1 MYCPKCAAQIED
13 TQKFCRACGANV
25 SLVSQ
30 ALEGRPPEPQQL
42 SPEEFRRLQS
52 EQSRDPLHL
61 WCDLKSHEEFHRLQG
76 THRKGRRDREF
87 NAPPSI
93 EHAATKV
100 FTGIGFCLAA
110 LAVMFYFPG
119 GFTWGMFLF
128 IPGFASLGKGIGQYL
143 QYKHQLQFAPPM
155 NPPPQIVAPTR
166 PIEEVSAPTTS
177 DLRVPGSVTEHTTKH
192 LDSSR

>member
-1 MYCPKCAAQIED
+1 MYCPICAARIED

-30 ALEGRPPEPQQL
+30 ALEGRAPEPQWP
-42 SPEEFRRLQS
+42 SPEEFHLRRRELRRKRRESGQ
-52 EQSRDPLHL
+52 
-61 WCDLKSHEEFHRLQG
+61 HE
-76 THRKGRRDREF
+76 T
-87 NAPPSI
+87 PSI
-93 EHAATKV
+93 ERAATKV

-119 GFTWGMFLF
+119 GFNWGMFLF

-143 QYKHQLQFAPPM
+143 QYKDQLQLAPPV
-155 NPPPQIVAPTR
+155 NSQPSIVAPTR
-166 PIEEVSAPTTS
+166 PIEEISAPTTS
-177 DLRVPGSVTEHTTKH
+177 DLQVPASVTEHTTKH